1 MSINCSTCSLFMGTI
16 FKMKRL
22 QSKPD
27 HALIQMRD
35 VFQAELTVQILK
47 VSFMHTLVI
56 MESLY

>member
-1 MSINCSTCSLFMGTI
+1 MGTI